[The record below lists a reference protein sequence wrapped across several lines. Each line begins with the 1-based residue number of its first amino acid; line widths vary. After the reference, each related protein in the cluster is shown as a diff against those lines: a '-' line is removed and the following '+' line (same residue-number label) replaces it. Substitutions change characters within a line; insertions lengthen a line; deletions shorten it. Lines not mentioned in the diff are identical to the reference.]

1 MIPNQMAEVER
12 FQLNTVESS
21 EDYLQ
26 DRKFEQIA
34 VKQTGKFEQIAQDSR
49 FEQIAV
55 KQAGKF
61 EQMTKFFNNV
71 KN

>member
-26 DRKFEQIA
+26 DSK
-34 VKQTGKFEQIAQDSR
+34 

-61 EQMTKFFNNV
+61 EYMTKFSNNV